1 RHHLFAVYNVV
12 GAMALGAW
20 ALADVGSPGVWPL
33 TMAAQGWGITQ
44 ALLYMWGAYFAP
56 IFFLPPLLVYEPYVL
71 RDEEVD

>member
-1 RHHLFAVYNVV
+1 
-12 GAMALGAW
+12 MALGAW